1 MPYNGVMETIRLQ
14 NVVKTFNGTRAI
26 DHVSLSV
33 PAGTIFGLLGPN
45 GAGKTTTIRMLVDVY
60 RPDEGKIRI
69 FGENPGLEIQHRI
82 GYLPEERGLYRKMK
96 VVDQLVFLGELKNVP
111 PRRARRR
118 AMKYL
123 EKYDLREWAFKKVE
137 QLSKGMQQKV
147 QFIGTLLHDPD
158 LLILDEPFSGL
169 DPVNQALLKEEIQ
182 AFVREGKTVVFS
194 THVLPQAEQLC
205 RYICLINRGKNVLE
219 GNLEAVKK
227 NFMEPVSILETE
239 ADLADLRM
247 EKVEIKKEKD
257 HYEIRCPE
265 AAHVERYL
273 LHLLQKG
280 VPVRSFRPKETD
292 LETIFI
298 KVVSGES

>member
-96 VVDQLVFLGELKNVP
+96 VVDQLVFLGELNNVP

-205 RYICLINRGKNVLE
+205 RDICLINRGKNVLE

-227 NFMEPVSILETE
+227 DFMEPVSILETE